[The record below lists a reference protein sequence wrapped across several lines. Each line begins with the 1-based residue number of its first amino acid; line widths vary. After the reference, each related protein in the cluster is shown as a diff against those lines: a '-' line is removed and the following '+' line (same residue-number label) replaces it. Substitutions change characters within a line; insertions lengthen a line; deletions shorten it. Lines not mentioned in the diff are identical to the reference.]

1 MYIVGPERK
10 WWLGLFPNCVQARH
24 SVYCLFSLCPS
35 TVPTVHLP
43 TRLLQ
48 GHMIEV
54 LKTQLL
60 EVFTLQ
66 NVSLATIT
74 GDAPVVKVAE
84 SEDGHKL
91 ERK

>member
-1 MYIVGPERK
+1 
-10 WWLGLFPNCVQARH
+10 
-24 SVYCLFSLCPS
+24 
-35 TVPTVHLP
+35 
-43 TRLLQ
+43 
-48 GHMIEV
+48 MIEV